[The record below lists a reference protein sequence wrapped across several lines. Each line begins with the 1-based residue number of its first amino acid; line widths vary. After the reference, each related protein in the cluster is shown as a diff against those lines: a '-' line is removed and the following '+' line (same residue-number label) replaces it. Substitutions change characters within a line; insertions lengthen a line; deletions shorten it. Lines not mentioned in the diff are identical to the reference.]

1 MVLCVAH
8 EDMRKEFR
16 NFHEHITQTNH
27 IFLMRKVAL
36 IVGLAA
42 ALGFNNANAV
52 DLSWKG
58 DIRYR
63 YQSDLTDFPTLK
75 NENSR
80 DRHRARVRL
89 GVYPWIN
96 EELSGGVQLSTG
108 SASETTSRNETLNGI
123 FLADAVYLNEY
134 FIDFH
139 PTSLCGNVNVI
150 LGKRAVASTLVV
162 VNDLVWD
169 SDLTFEGATLQ
180 YGKDGDGKE
189 KDGLNAV
196 AGYYELVEFNGVQ
209 SKLATPA
216 SGREQ
221 NAYLVV
227 GQAAYSGEISDLTYK
242 LGAGYYDYVNFDYQ
256 IAAPNSPAPNY
267 SGKDFNIVELFG
279 KVGGQ
284 LTETLPWQING
295 QYAFNTA
302 KKSTTTPN
310 IDNAKRNSYLV
321 EAKIGDA
328 KQVGQWSVNAD
339 YVRIERDA
347 LTVLTDSDRNM
358 GAATDLKGFK
368 IGAAYHLVQ
377 NLTLGLT
384 YFNFKTIDDKTTVA
398 DESAPTRHI
407 FMADAVVKF

>member
-8 EDMRKEFR
+8 KDMRKEFPD
-16 NFHEHITQTNH
+16 FHERITQTNH

-42 ALGFNNANAV
+42 ALGFNNAQAV
-52 DLSWKG
+52 DLNWKG

-63 YQSDLTDFPTLK
+63 YQSDRTDFPTVQ

-139 PTSLCGNVNVI
+139 PTALCGNVNVI
-150 LGKRAVASTLVV
+150 LGKRAVASTLIA

-169 SDLTFEGATLQ
+169 SDLTFEGGTLQ

-189 KDGLNAV
+189 KDGLSAV
-196 AGYYELVEFNGVQ
+196 AGYYELTEFNGVQ

-221 NAYLVV
+221 NAYLFA
-227 GQAAYSGEISDLTYK
+227 GQAAYSGEISDLSYK
-242 LGAGYYDYVNFDYQ
+242 IGAGYYNYVNFNYQ

-267 SGKDFNIVELFG
+267 TGKDFNIVELFG

-284 LTETLPWQING
+284 VTDTLPWQING

-302 KKSTTTPN
+302 KNSTSNPN
-310 IDNAKRNSYLV
+310 IDNSKRKSFLV

-328 KQVGQWSVNAD
+328 KQVGQWSLNAD

-368 IGAAYHLVQ
+368 IGAVYHLVQ
-377 NLTLGLT
+377 NMTLGVN
-384 YFNFKTIDDKTTVA
+384 YFNFKTIDDKTTAA

-407 FMADAVVKF
+407 VMADVVVKF